1 MYKIACVTF
10 RHGDYEE
17 VWAKYFHDEAVFYC
31 RVWKNVSSLYLPI
44 SPWLCLPLQNDPI
57 GNLNTAFEVAEKY
70 LDIPKMFDA
79 DGTTSWRIQCDS
91 MFQIVKIK
99 WFNGSFCL
107 STNFFLCSALD
118 YIGDAPPET
127 LDYISFSSALY
138 GDSDL

>member
-1 MYKIACVTF
+1 MVIMKK
-10 RHGDYEE
+10 YEQNISMM
-17 VWAKYFHDEAVFYC
+17 KLYFIVECGKMFLLFIYLFLPGYVCPC
-31 RVWKNVSSLYLPI
+31 RMT
-44 SPWLCLPLQNDPI
+44 PLATST
-57 GNLNTAFEVAEKY
+57 LLLRVAEKY